1 MAPFWID
8 LHLDDKTIKLLIEY
22 YPLTD
27 EDGKLYRLRW
37 SHSRYHSDPET
48 IWGKEVIGLAYL

>member
-27 EDGKLYRLRW
+27 EDGKLYRLR
-37 SHSRYHSDPET
+37 
-48 IWGKEVIGLAYL
+48 